1 MNFKSLSLLVLII
14 NLKLLFAQNELNF
27 SQDLLMGKED
37 SKLFS
42 NSIGL
47 LSETAAAFEK
57 MKIAAQK
64 AGFKIEIVSAYRS
77 YNRQK
82 DIWNRKYRS
91 NEIKG
96 FSPDENIKKIIEYST
111 LPGTS
116 RHHWG
121 TDVDIIDG
129 SIPRQGDVLI
139 TEKFHGDG
147 PYAAL
152 RVWMEENASQ
162 FGFLRPYSMD
172 SERKGFKYEP
182 WHYSYAPLAI
192 PMLKAYL
199 NLDLNLLLVPEN
211 LEGREYITPLFIKKY
226 IDQNILG
233 ISSSLKP
240 SN

>member
-1 MNFKSLSLLVLII
+1 MTT
-14 NLKLLFAQNELNF
+14 
-27 SQDLLMGKED
+27 LMPKDADNNIVD
-37 SKLFS
+37 ST
-42 NSIGL
+42 L
-47 LSETAAAFEK
+47 LSDEQLLDY
-57 MKIAAQK
+57 ILHW
-64 AGFKIEIVSAYRS
+64 SA
-77 YNRQK
+77 
-82 DIWNRKYRS
+82 
-91 NEIKG
+91 
-96 FSPDENIKKIIEYST
+96 
-111 LPGTS
+111 LPGAS

-199 NLDLNLLLVPEN
+199 NLDLNLLLVPED